1 MDDDTP
7 KIINCDSPTNED
19 QALVN
24 LKILANLKAGQKLV
38 VSENV
43 FKVDPPVWG
52 QGVYRWWGGEGRD
65 LTIKHIN
72 TVIED
77 VFKIIDKVFAL
88 EMKSQQTPANNNYY
102 YKVEEKLANY
112 FKPEN
117 SNILQTF
124 SNEMTNAI
132 KGLDNLKATYKTDVT
147 VQSKLNVVIEKMKVR
162 VSQISR
168 LLKIQPQRY
177 PLPTPPPNKPTRR

>member
-1 MDDDTP
+1 MRTSLYVHEQCKLLQTYP
-7 KIINCDSPTNED
+7 KMCET
-19 QALVN
+19 
-24 LKILANLKAGQKLV
+24 
-38 VSENV
+38 
-43 FKVDPPVWG
+43 
-52 QGVYRWWGGEGRD
+52 VY
-65 LTIKHIN
+65 HC
-72 TVIED
+72 
-77 VFKIIDKVFAL
+77 
-88 EMKSQQTPANNNYY
+88 S
-102 YKVEEKLANY
+102 
-112 FKPEN
+112 EN